1 MYIGTQPYSG
11 IRARH
16 TYTATAGQTSFSGAG
31 AENVTLTYSDEMYID
46 VYQNGVKLSPAD
58 YTATSGTTVVLAQGA
73 SVSDIVEVVK
83 YDAFSVAD
91 TVSAKDGGGFGGNIS
106 TSGTLDVTGVATA
119 ATFEP
124 DGDTA
129 AGDNAAIGFT
139 STEGLILT
147 GQGSTAD
154 VTIKNDADATVM
166 QILTGTDDV
175 VFTDDI
181 DLNSDSAKITF
192 GGSSETI
199 ILEHVADTGLNLQGS
214 GTNTNFSLLAFH
226 TSNGTVPDLRLGK
239 SSNNTVGTFAETASG
254 EALGQIRFTGQDS
267 NNATRE
273 GAMISVDQSAS
284 STGSTVPSDMKFSTT
299 GTERYRID
307 SSGNHRWQHTSGDP
321 SSFSSSAIG
330 FQITTTGQF
339 VTATTGNT
347 GYVNRTNYSSG
358 TIYYNV
364 FLING
369 SSTVGSITYN
379 GSATAFN
386 TSSDYRLKESVT
398 YDFDATSRLKQLKPS
413 RFNFIGKSETV
424 DGFLAHEVS
433 SIVPEAITGAKD
445 GTEDIGTVK
454 AEDGTVV
461 HTDIAEDK
469 FPLEENQTWTKTG
482 TQPVYQQID
491 QSKLVP
497 LLTKALQEQQ
507 ATIEALTSR
516 ITTLE
521 NA

>member
-1 MYIGTQPYSG
+1 MYIGTQPYQG
-11 IRARH
+11 FRARH

-58 YTATSGTTVVLAQGA
+58 YTATSGTTVVLATGA
-73 SVSDIVEVVK
+73 TVNDIVEVVK

-91 TVSAKDGGGFGGNIS
+91 TVSAKDGGGFGGDVS
-106 TSGTLDVTGVATA
+106 SSGTFLPT
-119 ATFEP
+119 
-124 DGDTA
+124 GDTA
-129 AGDNAAIGFT
+129 AGDAAAIGFT
-139 STEGLILT
+139 SAEGLILT

-273 GAMISVDQSAS
+273 GAMIAVDQSAS
-284 STGSTVPSDMKFSTT
+284 STA
-299 GTERYRID
+299 
-307 SSGNHRWQHTSGDP
+307 P
-321 SSFSSSAIG
+321 SSLNIAI
-330 FQITTTGQF
+330 
-339 VTATTGNT
+339 
-347 GYVNRTNYSSG
+347 
-358 TIYYNV
+358 
-364 FLING
+364 
-369 SSTVGSITYN
+369 
-379 GSATAFN
+379 
-386 TSSDYRLKESVT
+386 
-398 YDFDATSRLKQLKPS
+398 
-413 RFNFIGKSETV
+413 
-424 DGFLAHEVS
+424 VS
-433 SIVPEAITGAKD
+433 
-445 GTEDIGTVK
+445 
-454 AEDGTVV
+454 
-461 HTDIAEDK
+461 
-469 FPLEENQTWTKTG
+469 PLT
-482 TQPVYQQID
+482 P
-491 QSKLVP
+491 
-497 LLTKALQEQQ
+497 
-507 ATIEALTSR
+507 
-516 ITTLE
+516 
-521 NA
+521 